1 MNNIFGSRKV
11 LDAVLMQQRRKEERK
26 VVQLSCISYTV
37 ELQSSNSENYGQL
50 INSAEYYN
58 DWRICGTFQR
68 D

>member
-50 INSAEYYN
+50 INSAEHYN